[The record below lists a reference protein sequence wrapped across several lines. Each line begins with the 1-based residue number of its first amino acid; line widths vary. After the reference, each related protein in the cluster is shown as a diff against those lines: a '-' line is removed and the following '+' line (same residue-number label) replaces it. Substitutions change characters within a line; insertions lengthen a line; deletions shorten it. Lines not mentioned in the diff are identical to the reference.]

1 MSESGDLLPRL
12 GSREEYFD
20 YLDGYAV
27 TTADEIQ
34 QRRTTRSVGKTYMLE
49 TVGRSRPAPPL
60 PEILGRLGLELL
72 PVDDGSLFRVRD
84 PRVRES
90 GDVALVEL
98 LNERHPVVYTLL
110 AAERSDPWVGR
121 LVGSSPWLDHL
132 WISARLFTELWRWV
146 QATADPWRFTRLAFD
161 YEAFYEA
168 DDPAPPEGREEDFAA
183 VPFGDT
189 RDDDRG
195 PLVRRSSRFTM
206 VDRVATVASRLG
218 PLQDV
223 YRPLHSIVQLRVP
236 SAGRTGG
243 HDFWFNGKVTN
254 RSDSFVDHRQS
265 VEFVLRTYRSVTE
278 RAEQLLWFDGA
289 TTAEDGEGLRLRGA
303 PVLLEFSEPLSQPT
317 FDRWVQATFNRRANR
332 FRLAGHPMRLG
343 RTKVHVYG
351 VDRHLWQPV
360 LLELTD
366 RHLYAVLPR
375 GTCGNTVHRLVTNV
389 QRFLD
394 PDVTAWVGEQRFE
407 DLVSSSLPLPPRAA

>member
-1 MSESGDLLPRL
+1 MSESGELLPKLR
-12 GSREEYFD
+12 SREEYFD

-27 TTADEIQ
+27 RTGDEIHE
-34 QRRTTRSVGKTYMLE
+34 RRTTRSVGKTYMLE
-49 TVGRSRPAPPL
+49 TVGRSRPAPPVSQVFQ
-60 PEILGRLGLELL
+60 RLGLELL
-72 PVDDGSLFRVRD
+72 PIEDETLFRVRD
-84 PRVRES
+84 PRIKGA
-90 GDVALVEL
+90 GDVALLEL

-110 AAERSDPWVGR
+110 AAERSDAWVGR
-121 LVGSSPWLDHL
+121 LVQGSPWLDSL
-132 WISARLFTELWRWV
+132 WISARLFGELWRWV
-146 QATADPWRFTRLAFD
+146 QATADPWRFTRLTFD

-168 DDPAPPEGREEDFAA
+168 DDPAPLGNEEEDPGAM
-183 VPFGDT
+183 PFRDV

-195 PLVRRSSRFTM
+195 PLARRSSRFTM
-206 VDRVATVASRLG
+206 VDRVATVQSRLG
-218 PLQDV
+218 PLQEV

-236 SAGRTGG
+236 SSGRTGG

-254 RSDSFVDHRQS
+254 RSDSFIDHRQN
-265 VEFVLRTYRSVTE
+265 VDFVLRTYRSVTE
-278 RAEQLLWFDGA
+278 RAERLLWFDGSA
-289 TTAEDGEGLRLRGA
+289 AVGEGEGLRLRGA
-303 PVLLEFSEPLSQPT
+303 PVLLEFSDRLSEQT
-317 FDRWVQATFNRRANR
+317 FDRWIRTTFGRRANR

-360 LLELTD
+360 MLELTD

-394 PDVTAWVGEQRFE
+394 PEVAAWVGEQRFE
-407 DLVSSSLPLPPRAA
+407 DLVENSLPLPPRAA